1 LILLDFLRLIRHER
15 TYVRRGRREAET
27 AKTLDEPPG
36 YDVLATTKG
45 VVQVAPKEVRLRDW
59 SDVTWMLKNLLR
71 KRHQVRPKVCD
82 PVDFQ
87 LQVSL
92 QLSLDFA
99 AVQFEQRF
107 GCFQLVLTGDSTA
120 ITEDQEKVWPARLL
134 GKYCLSL
141 YVSNPRSN
149 SCCREGE

>member
-1 LILLDFLRLIRHER
+1 
-15 TYVRRGRREAET
+15 VWRGRREAET
-27 AKTLDEPPG
+27 AKTLEEPLG
-36 YDVLATTKG
+36 YDVLATTKR
-45 VVQVAPKEVRLRDW
+45 VVQVAPKKMRLRGW

-71 KRHQVRPKVCD
+71 ERHQDRPKVYNPGD
-82 PVDFQ
+82 IQ

-99 AVQFEQRF
+99 AAQFEQRF

-120 ITEDQEKVWPARLL
+120 ITEDQEKVWLARLL

-149 SCCREGE
+149 SCCRERL